1 MTSQEKTIFVDYVT
15 RVEGES
21 LIDVKVENGEIKEL
35 KLNVWE
41 PPRFF
46 EGFLVGCK
54 YSDVAEIVS
63 KICGICPVAHMLTA
77 QRAVE
82 NAMNFTPSQQARR
95 LRDLLAWSQN
105 LSSHVLHV
113 YFLAAPDFLGYDS
126 AITMLPKYG
135 DAVKRALKMKTVA
148 NGLTTIVGGRAIAPP
163 AAVLGGFSKLPSE
176 EALKRS
182 KEELKGIRQDAIE
195 TVKLVAQLKIP
206 DFERETEYVAI
217 RGEKEYAINE
227 GYLYSSKGIKAPERE
242 YRKYISEVQ
251 APHSNAK
258 WSKVIGRDSYQVG
271 ALARVNLNQDQL
283 SEDSKTAIE
292 ENGFKFPTDNPFAIN
307 VAQAVE
313 IIQSIDACI
322 NIIDEILPLKD
333 ETPNV
338 TVAPGEGHALTEA
351 PRGLLYHSYRI
362 NRRGQVER
370 AEIVTP
376 TAQNTLN
383 MENDLKAL
391 ITQNID
397 LPTDKLTFLCEQL
410 IRAYDPCFSCSV
422 HSLKLRITKLWPR

>member
-1 MTSQEKTIFVDYVT
+1 MTDQEKTIFVDYVS
-15 RVEGES
+15 RVEGEA
-21 LIDVKVENGEIKEL
+21 LVGVKVENGEVKEL

-46 EGFLVGCK
+46 EGFLVGCRH
-54 YSDVAEIVS
+54 SDIAEIVS
-63 KICGICPVAHMLTA
+63 KICGICPVAHMMA
-77 QRAVE
+77 AHRAVE
-82 NAMNFTPSQQARR
+82 NAMSFTPSQQTRR

-105 LSSHVLHV
+105 LSSHILHV

-148 NGLTTIVGGRAIAPP
+148 NALTTVVGGRAIAPP
-163 AAVLGGFSKLPSE
+163 ASVLGGFSKLPSE

-182 KEELKGIRQDAIE
+182 KEELKGIKQDAIE
-195 TVKLVAQLKIP
+195 TVKLFSQLKIP
-206 DFERETEYVAI
+206 AFERATEYVAI
-217 RGEKEYAINE
+217 RGEREYSINE

-242 YRKYISEVQ
+242 YRKYISESQ

-258 WSKVIGRDSYQVG
+258 WSRVIGRESYQVG
-271 ALARVNLNQDQL
+271 ALARVSLNRDQL
-283 SEDSKTAIE
+283 SEDSRAAME
-292 ENGFKFPTDNPFAIN
+292 ENGLKFPTDNPFAIN

-313 IIQSIDACI
+313 IIHSIDACV
-322 NIIDEILPLKD
+322 NIIDEILPLKE

-338 TVAPGEGHALTEA
+338 PVAPGEGYALTEA

-383 MENDLKAL
+383 MENDLKTL
-391 ITQNID
+391 IAQNMD
-397 LPTDKLTFLCEQL
+397 MPTDKLTFLCEQL

-422 HSLKLRITKLWPR
+422 HNLKLKITRK

>member
-1 MTSQEKTIFVDYVT
+1 MKSEEKTVFVDYIA

-35 KLNVWE
+35 KLNIWE

-54 YSDVAEIVS
+54 HTDVAEIVS

-77 QRAVE
+77 QRAIE
-82 NAMNFTPSQQARR
+82 SAMNFTPTQQAKR

-135 DAVKRALKMKTVA
+135 DVVKRALKMKKVA
-148 NGLTTIVGGRAIAPP
+148 NELTTVVGGRAIAPP
-163 AAVLGGFSKLPSE
+163 AAILGGFSKLPSAD
-176 EALKRS
+176 ALKRS
-182 KEELKGIRQDAIE
+182 KEQLQGIKKDAID
-195 TVKLVAQLKIP
+195 TVKLVAQLEIP

-227 GYLYSSKGIKAPERE
+227 GYLYSSKGIKVPERE

-251 APHSNAK
+251 SPHSNAK
-258 WSKVIGRDSYQVG
+258 WSKVIGRESFQVG

-283 SEDSKTAIE
+283 SDDSKTAIE
-292 ENGFKFPTDNPFAIN
+292 ENGFKFPTDNTFAIN
-307 VAQAVE
+307 IAQAVE

-333 ETPNV
+333 DKPNV
-338 TVAPGEGHALTEA
+338 PVAAGEAYALTEA
-351 PRGLLYHSYRI
+351 PRGLLAHGYRI
-362 NRRGQVER
+362 NKKGYVEK
-370 AEIVTP
+370 ADIVTP
-376 TAQNTLN
+376 TAHNQLN
-383 MENDLKAL
+383 IENDLKAL
-391 ITQNID
+391 VMKYID
-397 LPTDKLTFLCEQL
+397 MPTDKLTFLCEQL

-422 HSLKLRITKLWPR
+422 HALKVKIRKH